1 MRLLDTDVLVDYLR
15 GSAAA
20 LAVIDPLLGRERVL
34 ASVVTRAE
42 LVAGTDEAEK
52 RVLGAIFDLLIWIPV
67 SVGIATRGGQLS
79 RRYRR
84 AYPGVGLPDFL
95 IAATAEVLG
104 VSLWTQ
110 NPRHYPMFEGLEP
123 PYAR

>member
-15 GSAAA
+15 GSATARAA
-20 LAVIDPLLGRERVL
+20 IDPLLDRERVL
-34 ASVVTRAE
+34 ASVITRAE
-42 LVAGTDEAEK
+42 LVAGTDEEEK
-52 RVLGAIFDLLIWIPV
+52 GILGAIFDRLTWIPV
-67 SVGIATRGGQLS
+67 SVGIATRGGDLS
-79 RRYRR
+79 RQYRR
-84 AYPGVGLPDFL
+84 SHPGVGLPDFL